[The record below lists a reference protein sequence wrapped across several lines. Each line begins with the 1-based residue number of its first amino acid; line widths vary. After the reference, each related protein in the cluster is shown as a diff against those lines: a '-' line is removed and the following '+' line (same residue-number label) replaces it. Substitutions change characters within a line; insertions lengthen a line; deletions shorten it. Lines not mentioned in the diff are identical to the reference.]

1 MRLTQDGSWPTIETN
16 RTGCQLCSGVKGV
29 VGCRLLQ
36 AVKMNSGLAEICD
49 GAGWHPREDFLA
61 LLRLSAFVGIV
72 ALGRREGSPL

>member
-1 MRLTQDGSWPTIETN
+1 MAVGLVLKEIEQYVSYVPEAWG
-16 RTGCQLCSGVKGV
+16 R

-36 AVKMNSGLAEICD
+36 AVTMNSGLVEVCD

-61 LLRLSAFVGIV
+61 LLRLPAFVGIV